1 LRGNCK
7 LPFIVSFFKY
17 NFIFLDIKASLYSSP
32 KLYKI
37 RNVLTTDIKKYKTL
51 LSTFFEKD
59 IMETL

>member
-1 LRGNCK
+1 
-7 LPFIVSFFKY
+7 VSFFKY